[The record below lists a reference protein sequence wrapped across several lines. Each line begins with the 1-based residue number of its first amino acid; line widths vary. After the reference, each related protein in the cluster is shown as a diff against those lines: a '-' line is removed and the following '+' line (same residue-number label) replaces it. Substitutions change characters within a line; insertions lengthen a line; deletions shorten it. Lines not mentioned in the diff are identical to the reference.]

1 MSVVEQRYHAVIE
14 VLSGAKVTD
23 VAGRYGISRQSVHS
37 WVRRYEEG
45 GLAALADRSHAPKA
59 HPMQTPAAVEALIC
73 ELRRAHPRWGPRTLL
88 WELGRRRV
96 EPLPSRASI
105 YRVLVRNG
113 LIDPVARR
121 RKREDYRRW
130 ERPGPMQLWQ
140 MDIMGGLLLADGS
153 KAKLITGVD
162 DHSRFCVIASV
173 AARPTGRLVCA
184 AFAEA
189 MRAYGVPLEVL
200 TDNGKQFTG
209 RFGGPKAGEVLFER
223 VCRENGIKL
232 RHTAPRSP
240 TTTGKIERFHQ
251 SVRRE
256 LLEQALPFASLEAAQ
271 AEMDAFAEHYNT
283 ARPHQALDMA
293 FPADRFLTER
303 NDEQRR
309 AEQELPL
316 QLPASLTTVT
326 APAPAARPNATSADL
341 PVPAINHSDQPERP
355 EPILTSTVDPLS
367 RQAIEVD
374 RIVPASGNLSIGGQQ
389 LWLGPDRAGMPI
401 TVWISTQRLHVFTPG
416 GGRLKSVASRL
427 TVKDL
432 AALLASGQARPAPAD
447 PVGAPA
453 IEASA
458 VEVDRQVSSIGTISL
473 AGRALCI
480 GAHLAGRRVIVRL
493 DGITARVMDEERL
506 LLRAVA
512 CPLPLAECITLRNAR
527 PAGPPPGAPTE
538 PVTVQRVVCSRGHFQ
553 VVGQKV
559 QVGRV
564 HARKILDVTVDDTH
578 ITVHDNGEPI
588 RVVPRTT
595 TQEVTRIKSQA
606 HTKKRKIG

>member
-1 MSVVEQRYHAVIE
+1 MALVELSVVEQRYHAVIE

-23 VAGRYGISRQSVHS
+23 VAGRYGVSRQSVHG
-37 WVRRYEEG
+37 WVRRYQDG
-45 GLAALADRSHAPKA
+45 GLAGLADRSHAPKA
-59 HPMQTPAAVEALIC
+59 HPMQTPAAIEALIC

-88 WELGRRRV
+88 WELGRRGV

-105 YRVLVRNG
+105 YRALVRNS
-113 LIDPVARR
+113 LVDPVARR

-153 KAKLITGVD
+153 EAKLITGVD

-173 AARPTGRLVCA
+173 VARPTGRMVCA

-189 MRAYGVPLEVL
+189 MRGYGVPLEVL

-232 RHTAPRSP
+232 RHTAPRTP

-256 LLEQALPFASLEAAQ
+256 WLDEALPFASIEAAQ
-271 AEMDAFAEHYNT
+271 AETDAFVEHDNT

-293 FPADRFLTER
+293 FPADRFFAER
-303 NDEQRR
+303 SDGQRR
-309 AEQELPL
+309 AERELPL
-316 QLPASLTTVT
+316 QLPAALTTVT
-326 APAPAARPNATSADL
+326 ASAPEAAPAPADL
-341 PVPAINHSDQPERP
+341 PAPAGDHGDQPERP
-355 EPILTSTVDPLS
+355 EPVVRTSVDPLS

-389 LWLGPDRAGMPI
+389 LWLGPDRAGLPI
-401 TVWISTQRLHVFTPG
+401 TVWISTQRLHVFTTG

-432 AALLASGQARPAPAD
+432 AALL
-447 PVGAPA
+447 
-453 IEASA
+453 
-458 VEVDRQVSSIGTISL
+458 
-473 AGRALCI
+473 
-480 GAHLAGRRVIVRL
+480 
-493 DGITARVMDEERL
+493 
-506 LLRAVA
+506 
-512 CPLPLAECITLRNAR
+512 
-527 PAGPPPGAPTE
+527 
-538 PVTVQRVVCSRGHFQ
+538 
-553 VVGQKV
+553 
-559 QVGRV
+559 
-564 HARKILDVTVDDTH
+564 
-578 ITVHDNGEPI
+578 
-588 RVVPRTT
+588 
-595 TQEVTRIKSQA
+595 
-606 HTKKRKIG
+606 